1 MSALIFRIW
10 FQANLLFPVLLL
22 AINNGYSLRHFEWTD
37 LGWFIPLYFGLLVF
51 TTIPVLL
58 LVFISDLIES
68 TALVPKAK
76 FISLLVC
83 FSLVI
88 MPLFFGTLSLFTG
101 DFGFWFVSKEGLSV
115 TLPAIL
121 AGIIPSLFAHRK
133 FIQEF
138 SLAGTQPAGS
148 APSQSTY
155 K

>member
-10 FQANLLFPVLLL
+10 FQANLLFPGLLL
-22 AINNGYSLRHFEWTD
+22 LINNGYSLRHFEWTD

-58 LVFISDLIES
+58 LVFISDLIEG

-101 DFGFWFVSKEGLSV
+101 DFGFWFASKEGLGI
-115 TLPAIL
+115 TLPAIM
-121 AGIIPSLFAHRK
+121 AGIIPSLFAYRK

-138 SLAGTQPAGS
+138 SFAGNQPAGS
-148 APSQSTY
+148 APTQSTY